1 MGKIIRILCNIIFV
15 ILIIALACYFILR
28 NMGIVEIYEVETGSM
43 EHGIHVGDYVLI
55 SKKNKY
61 VVGDIV
67 TYKKDNYFITHRIIK
82 SIDGDKVITK
92 GDANNAAD
100 EEISMSAIVGKVIF
114 IGGILNIIVDYKF
127 GIVGIFLAIYLLTC
141 YYGVNDNSKNND
153 EEKENV
159 EEKLNEKTEE
169 ESPKNKDTNN
179 QEDKK
184 ETVETV
190 TLKDGTELELI
201 PEDKQTKNEEKDKK
215 QSNNKKDDNNT
226 LDKKEEE
233 FTSENKE
240 KNNLKKE
247 NKEDNNRK
255 KENDKKESDINNK
268 DNKDTLDKKEEESV
282 SEKEKNKL
290 I

>member
-141 YYGVNDNSKNND
+141 YYGVNDDSKNND
-153 EEKENV
+153 EEKENL
-159 EEKLNEKTEE
+159 EEKNPE
-169 ESPKNKDTNN
+169 NKDTNN
-179 QEDKK
+179 PEDKK

-190 TLKDGTELELI
+190 
-201 PEDKQTKNEEKDKK
+201 N
-215 QSNNKKDDNNT
+215 
-226 LDKKEEE
+226 
-233 FTSENKE
+233 
-240 KNNLKKE
+240 
-247 NKEDNNRK
+247 
-255 KENDKKESDINNK
+255 
-268 DNKDTLDKKEEESV
+268 
-282 SEKEKNKL
+282 
-290 I
+290 

>member
-15 ILIIALACYFILR
+15 ILIIVLACYFILR

-55 SKKNKY
+55 SKKNEY

-100 EEISMSAIVGKVIF
+100 EEISMNAIVGKVIF
-114 IGGILNIIVDYKF
+114 VGGILNIIVDYKF

-169 ESPKNKDTNN
+169 ESPKNKDANN
-179 QEDKK
+179 PEDKK

-201 PEDKQTKNEEKDKK
+201 PEEKQTKNEEKDKK
-215 QSNNKKDDNNT
+215 EA
-226 LDKKEEE
+226 EES
-233 FTSENKE
+233 TSEE
-240 KNNLKKE
+240 TNNLKEE
-247 NKEDNNRK
+247 NKEDNNKK
-255 KENDKKESDINNK
+255 KENDKKESDTNNK
-268 DNKDTLDKKEEESV
+268 DNKNTSDKKAEESI
-282 SEKEKNKL
+282 SEKEETNNSSKEKK
-290 I
+290 

>member
-201 PEDKQTKNEEKDKK
+201 PEDKQTKNEEKD
-215 QSNNKKDDNNT
+215 NNNT